1 LGLDLVQEGERLRL
15 YDPAK
20 GELLPT
26 ALLPTALLPT
36 ALLPTALLPTALLPT
51 ALEQAER
58 LQDAETEL
66 ARLRAEIQ
74 ALKADLGN

>member
-20 GELLPT
+20 GE
-26 ALLPTALLPT
+26 
-36 ALLPTALLPTALLPT
+36 LLPTALLPT

>member
-20 GELLPT
+20 GE
-26 ALLPTALLPT
+26 LLPT

>member
-1 LGLDLVQEGERLRL
+1 
-15 YDPAK
+15 
-20 GELLPT
+20 
-26 ALLPTALLPT
+26 
-36 ALLPTALLPTALLPT
+36 LLPT

>member
-20 GELLPT
+20 GEF
-26 ALLPTALLPT
+26 LPT

>member
-20 GELLPT
+20 GEF
-26 ALLPTALLPT
+26 
-36 ALLPTALLPTALLPT
+36 LPTALLPTALLPT